1 MTKWE
6 YARLESTERGVS
18 VVFTHREPWAGLEA
32 SAFFETLGRLGDEG
46 WEVVSALPLA
56 AAADFES
63 DVKLGMGPVTPQK
76 MRLRLETDRWLLFK
90 RPQPAEPE
98 SKSSHPDLVKNLVER
113 QLLKG
118 KLPF

>member
-18 VVFTHREPWAGLEA
+18 VVFTHREPWTGLA
-32 SAFFETLGRLGDEG
+32 PSAFFETLGRLGDEG

-63 DVKLGMGPVTPQK
+63 EMQAPGAYTAHK

-98 SKSSHPDLVKNLVER
+98 GRSAQPDLVKNLVER

>member
-18 VVFTHREPWAGLEA
+18 VVFTHREPWAGLA
-32 SAFFETLGRLGDEG
+32 SSAFFETLGRLGDEG

-63 DVKLGMGPVTPQK
+63 QGSSGQPPTPQK

-98 SKSSHPDLVKNLVER
+98 SRSSHPDLVKNLVER